1 TSGSSQSMRKSATP
15 AAKSEH
21 LDTEVCNLSIEVE
34 HLGTEVRDLDIEVEH
49 LDTEIRDLDIEVGA
63 SRHRGPR
70 SRYRGRSISTPRSA
84 ISISRSDDLD
94 TEVRDLD
101 IEVGASRHRGPR
113 SRYRGR
119 SISTPRFAI
128 PISRSEH
135 VDCVLPHSRHL
146 DRARSRRGTAP

>member
-1 TSGSSQSMRKSATP
+1 MRKSATP

-21 LDTEVCNLSIEVE
+21 LDTEVCNLDIEVE
-34 HLGTEVRDLDIEVEH
+34 HLDTEVRDLDIEVEH

-84 ISISRSDDLD
+84 ISISRSEHLD

-101 IEVGASRHRGPR
+101 IEVAASRHRGSR

-119 SISTPRFAI
+119 SMSTACFRTPVTWIGHGHA
-128 PISRSEH
+128 
-135 VDCVLPHSRHL
+135 VVQRH
-146 DRARSRRGTAP
+146 